1 MKHLDDVNETYW
13 QHFRFAFRIGLI
25 FILTGLAIIVHA
37 IYPNAFKSIGSD
49 VVKYLHKKLENRHD
63 E

>member
-13 QHFRFAFRIGLI
+13 QHFKFAFRIGLI
-25 FILTGLAIIVHA
+25 FLITGVLVIAHA
-37 IYPNAFKSIGSD
+37 IYPNAFKSVGSK
-49 VVKYLHKKLENRHD
+49 VVRYLHDELENRNN